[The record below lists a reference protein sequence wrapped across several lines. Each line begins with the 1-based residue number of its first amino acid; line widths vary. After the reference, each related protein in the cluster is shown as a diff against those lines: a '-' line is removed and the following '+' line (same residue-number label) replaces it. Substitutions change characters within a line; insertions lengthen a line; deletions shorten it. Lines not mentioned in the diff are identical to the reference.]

1 MSSWHVNVFRSINRF
16 ERKKNLGLA
25 IEALESLLA
34 ANAGSAA
41 AGVQH
46 VHLVLAG
53 GYDHLNTENVEHLA
67 ELQVLSLSLSLSSH
81 TVHVDVMQHDSSA
94 ASVYHYTYASRLCYS
109 CAQRSFASNSLTS
122 CSPNMH
128 LPAIIHFVLLI
139 YRREWRRPA

>member
-67 ELQVLSLSLSLSSH
+67 ELQVLSLSLSPR
-81 TVHVDVMQHDSSA
+81 TPFM
-94 ASVYHYTYASRLCYS
+94 
-109 CAQRSFASNSLTS
+109 LTS
-122 CSPNMH
+122 CNTTRVQLPCITTLMPHDFATRVLSALSPQ
-128 LPAIIHFVLLI
+128 I
-139 YRREWRRPA
+139 R